1 MSNPLNIVALSLRPI
16 SPKLQQA
23 IQIKAA
29 NIGILISPYEEVEE
43 STQLVSKEKTFS
55 YRWRTNK
62 NLTTVDR
69 SAMREIAVNYA
80 TDLAYIPSTFDSKN
94 MRILAMD
101 MDSTLINI
109 ECIDEIADFAGKKPE
124 VSKITEATMR
134 GEIKDFSESL
144 RQRVALLKGVSVS
157 VLESVYKER
166 LRPNPGAMKLLRTA
180 NSLGLHTLLVSGGFT
195 FFTDKLQEELGFTQA
210 KANTLEIQNGLLTG
224 NVLGDIVD
232 DVGKAAHLDNAC
244 KIVGCSK
251 LNTVTIG
258 DGANDLLMMTG
269 SGLSIAYRA
278 KPVVKEKA
286 DVAFDYVDLD
296 AALVLIT

>member
-1 MSNPLNIVALSLRPI
+1 MNEFLDKMTVTIRKILDRCEKVANNEQASKDSL
-16 SPKLQQA
+16 
-23 IQIKAA
+23 IK
-29 NIGILISPYEEVEE
+29 PF
-43 STQLVSKEKTFS
+43 FS
-55 YRWRTNK
+55 ALGYDTEDPDIWLPEYN
-62 NLTTVDR
+62 
-69 SAMREIAVNYA
+69 
-80 TDLAYIPSTFDSKN
+80 
-94 MRILAMD
+94 
-101 MDSTLINI
+101 
-109 ECIDEIADFAGKKPE
+109 ADFAGKKPE